1 MKINP
6 NGIKALQTYNNQANV
21 HKDGR
26 EASSTT
32 NTPNK
37 GDRIEISREARDL
50 ASYRQELKQR
60 SEVRPELV
68 QSLKAKIHEGT
79 YKPSPEKIA
88 QGIINDKLLDEKV

>member
-6 NGIKALQTYNNQANV
+6 NGIKALQTYNNQANINR
-21 HKDGR
+21 DGR
-26 EASSTT
+26 EASNT

-37 GDRIEISREARDL
+37 GDRIEISREARDM

-68 QSLKAKIHEGT
+68 QSLKAKIQDGT
-79 YKPSPEKIA
+79 YKPDPEKIA